1 MIHGRYIINIDK
13 EDTPVA
19 DFDENGIVGRFI
31 KAQDSL
37 VIQSSDLSLGS
48 LSDMVAKKA
57 IDLQPHYQR
66 RERWKEDKQS
76 ALIESFLLNVPVP
89 PIYLSEDEFGSYS
102 VIDGKQ
108 RLTAVSAFMSN
119 ELRLRALREFPE
131 LNGKTFSD
139 LPTHLSNALYMRP
152 YFRVVTLLKQTD
164 PELKYEVFL
173 RLNTGGDRLRP
184 QEIRNV
190 AFSGKFNDLL
200 INLSSNPFLRNRMRI
215 EDAKSSAYMKMD
227 DVEHVLRF
235 FTTRAYWQDMGG
247 SLSNWMDKYMSIKR
261 KSAEGELQ
269 DLYHKF
275 NKAINT
281 CEGIWAGHAFYKPAN
296 HGWREQFISPLFDAQ
311 MVAVSLLTDAQQKKA
326 ITKSA
331 EIITATRKLFANDQ
345 QFVKS
350 ITAATNNALNV
361 KYRVSEMHKLLTQVL
376 GA

>member
-1 MIHGRYIINIDK
+1 MTNL
-13 EDTPVA
+13 
-19 DFDENGIVGRFI
+19 DERDIVQRFL

-48 LSDMVAKKA
+48 LSEMINKKA

-89 PIYLSEDEFGSYS
+89 PVYLSEDEYGFYS

-108 RLTAVSAFMSN
+108 RLTAVSAFMSD
-119 ELRLRALREFPE
+119 ELCLKDLKEFPE
-131 LNGKTFSD
+131 LNGSRFSG
-139 LPTHLSNALYMRP
+139 LPPQLRNALFMRP

-190 AFSGKFNDLL
+190 AFSGEFNDLL
-200 INLSSNPFLRNRMRI
+200 INLAINEFLRGRLGI
-215 EDAKSSAYMKMD
+215 ENERSAAYMKMD

-235 FTTRAYWQDMGG
+235 FTIRAYWQEMGG
-247 SLSNWMDKYMSIKR
+247 SLSWWMDKYMALKR
-261 KSAEGELQ
+261 KSDTKELAV
-269 DLYHKF
+269 LKSIF
-275 NKAINT
+275 ESAIDG
-281 CEGIWAGHAFYKPAN
+281 CEKIWGRYSFFKPTTN
-296 HGWREQFISPLFDAQ
+296 GWREQMISPLYDAQ
-311 MVAVSLLTDAQQKKA
+311 MVAVSLLSNAALTIAKN
-326 ITKSA
+326 KSM
-331 EIITATRKLFANDQ
+331 EIVEGTRKLFTDDP

-350 ITAATNNALNV
+350 VTQATNNAFNV
-361 KYRVSEMHKLLTQVL
+361 KYRIETLTRL
-376 GA
+376 IATCIK